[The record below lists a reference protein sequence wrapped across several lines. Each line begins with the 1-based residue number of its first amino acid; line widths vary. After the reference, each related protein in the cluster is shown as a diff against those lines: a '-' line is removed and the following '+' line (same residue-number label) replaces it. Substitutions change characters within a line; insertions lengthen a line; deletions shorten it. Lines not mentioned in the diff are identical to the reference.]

1 MTAERAEAIEAI
13 THRQDSPYSPG
24 PAPLRIAEHGER
36 DRFQRLIELANSMLR
51 EAELMAGEKLFLDD
65 SHRLQALKI
74 ADGIDFFE
82 ELKRF
87 EVSLIKLAL
96 SQTGGH
102 QARAAKL
109 LNIKP
114 TTLNTK
120 IKVYG
125 IEY

>member
-1 MTAERAEAIEAI
+1 MIAERAEIEAMS
-13 THRQDSPYSPG
+13 HREDSPFSPG
-24 PAPLRIAEHGER
+24 SALPLRIAEHGER

-51 EAELMAGEKLFLDD
+51 EAEVMAGEKLFVDE
-65 SHRLQALKI
+65 SHRLHELNI
-74 ADGIDFFE
+74 AEGIDYFE

-87 EVSLIKLAL
+87 EISLIRLAL

-120 IKVYG
+120 IKLYG